1 MPNYISPNF
10 QNCLTQ
16 VARHLRRVEPAR
28 DSRRLQRSPQHPHV
42 HPGVQRSVRTE
53 SISQQISLNMIF
65 CRHHKQGWAN
75 ERLLSCENIL
85 LGWVWWYI
93 AKQDLGPFFH
103 SCLYA
108 WWKRLAL
115 GCVNIT
121 QPRVQLSNHPCLYVK
136 SDLIIGTV
144 RVSTSFSRRARP
156 WPAPP
161 SWASCSAS
169 CRRSRPAKEGQ
180 LRIWKLTQHLTK
192 DFWTADSNQSVY
204 SRNFWPRFSD
214 SRVMLHILCRT
225 LVMQA
230 IHQLV
235 ALAITLLIAIV
246 AGSVT
251 GDLQQISWKMWS
263 PGCVIQSDSIF
274 WPRSRDQA
282 T

>member
-1 MPNYISPNF
+1 MHKFLATTYIPYLSSVPNYISPNF

-75 ERLLSCENIL
+75 ERLLSCQNIL

-180 LRIWKLTQHLTK
+180 LRIWKLTQPLTK
-192 DFWTADSNQSVY
+192 IFGQQSNSIYFLQNARHAGHPPARRPRYHSPHRHCRWICHRWFATDFVKNVKPRLRDSK
-204 SRNFWPRFSD
+204 W
-214 SRVMLHILCRT
+214 
-225 LVMQA
+225 
-230 IHQLV
+230 
-235 ALAITLLIAIV
+235 
-246 AGSVT
+246 
-251 GDLQQISWKMWS
+251 
-263 PGCVIQSDSIF
+263 
-274 WPRSRDQA
+274 
-282 T
+282 